1 MKNRINLNKEK
12 IFYLVCFCFCA
23 LMLFYKLYNVMFAV
37 HDDMRI
43 YTLVKNGRLIDDAI
57 GSAKCTGRI
66 SHIWNHLLLGLP
78 FAADKVWFYKLF
90 QYGTILFNIGGLH
103 LLLSKHF
110 SKRLAALSSVL
121 SIAFLS
127 ISHWHSLV
135 IAYALCHQLPIG
147 LLLLSLHFYLN
158 YMEKRR
164 KRDMVYCCLLYLP
177 ACMIYEAFTLAL
189 IIYGFTAM
197 YLNKGKYKKWFDYF
211 KRCFFDVLF
220 PFLTALLYVI
230 VYFSWKKAHP
240 VASVY
245 DGTDFY
251 ITEPFLSIRAS
262 IKYSTGV
269 FPFTIFENI
278 IRSTPIGIKG
288 FITTVGVFGFIKG
301 IIVALATAMLIKKNN
316 LNKNSLLLLI
326 ISASGT
332 IVPTILIGFT
342 AKYLKWNNER
352 NINGYVPSF
361 YSYFFLIALICVIG
375 ICIYNLMKDKRMKQ
389 IFIICAAFLTFA
401 ASITADFNNGIM
413 KPHYERQFLKCKV
426 FDMTVSDELSKL
438 TEATDFYI
446 PDNIGI
452 NTSEVYTEDYIKIY
466 VKTPVNVIMDKQ
478 IPDFENPTV
487 CLRYNESYEAGIYGV
502 IDSDYRTD
510 SLKVI
515 TPLLNSLQAIVVATS
530 DGGTV
535 RFENV
540 KNGDVLN
547 APEGLYFDMSKNP
560 MR

>member
-1 MKNRINLNKEK
+1 MKNKIVLNKEK
-12 IFYLVCFCFCA
+12 IFYIICFGFCA
-23 LMLFYKLYNVMFAV
+23 FLLFYKLYNIMFAV

-43 YTLVKNGRLIDDAI
+43 FTLVRNGELFNDAMI
-57 GSAKCTGRI
+57 SAESTGRI
-66 SHIWNHLLLGLP
+66 SHLWNHLLLGLP
-78 FAADKVWFYKLF
+78 FVADEVWFYKLF

-164 KRDMVYCCLLYLP
+164 KRDMVFCCLLYLP

-189 IIYGFTAM
+189 IIYGLIALH
-197 YLNKGKYKKWFDYF
+197 LNKEKHKDCFNYF
-211 KRCFFDVLF
+211 KRCFFDVVF
-220 PFLTALLYVI
+220 PFLTALIYVI
-230 VYFSWKKAHP
+230 VYFGWKKAHP
-240 VASVY
+240 VVSFY

-251 ITEPFLSIRAS
+251 ITEPFLSIRAA
-262 IKYSTGV
+262 IGYTTGV

-278 IRSTPIGIKG
+278 ILNTPIGIKG
-288 FITTVGVFGFIKG
+288 FIKTVGITGFVKG
-301 IIVALATAMLIKKNN
+301 AIVAVAAVMLLKRITLKK
-316 LNKNSLLLLI
+316 KKTLLI
-326 ISASGT
+326 LITVSGT

-342 AKYLKWNNER
+342 SKYMKWSSER
-352 NINGYVPSF
+352 GMKGYVPSF
-361 YSYFFLIALICVIG
+361 YSYFFLIALICTIAVCVYSI
-375 ICIYNLMKDKRMKQ
+375 IKDKRMKQ
-389 IFIICAAFLTFA
+389 VFVVCMAFLTFS
-401 ASITADFNNGIM
+401 ASVVADFNNGII
-413 KPHYERQFLKCKV
+413 KPFYEQQFFKCKV
-426 FDMTVSDELSKL
+426 FDMTLNDELSALK
-438 TEATDFYI
+438 EETDFYI
-446 PDNIGI
+446 PENVGI
-452 NTSEVYTEDYIKIY
+452 NASEIYTEDYIRVYTEI
-466 VKTPVNVIMDKQ
+466 PVNAIMNTQ
-478 IPDFENPTV
+478 LPDFENPTV

-540 KNGDVLN
+540 KNGDILN